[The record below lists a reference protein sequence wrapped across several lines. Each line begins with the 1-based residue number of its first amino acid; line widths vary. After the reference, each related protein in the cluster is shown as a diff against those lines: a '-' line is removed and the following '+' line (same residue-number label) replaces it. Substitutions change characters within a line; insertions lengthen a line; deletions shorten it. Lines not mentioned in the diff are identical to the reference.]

1 MVTKRFKK
9 ILPIYLLL
17 LCVVSARIQIN
28 TLPFL
33 DNPFGWEANY
43 IVSTLI
49 VIGILF
55 HWGTTIGQ
63 RVMHKGIRNY
73 IWAIVA
79 LQVLWVTLKNLKWI
93 AFEFAGA
100 EGRLLWYMYY
110 IPMLLIPV
118 CLLLIAL
125 SVNKDE
131 SYRMNKK
138 WNLIFIPIILL
149 ILLVLTNDM
158 HQMVF
163 TFNPNFENWDKGY
176 SYNFAYI
183 IILMVVVLTTTIATI
198 TIFRKWRKLDKS
210 KEKLLLVFVSVIAI
224 AYLIIYLVN
233 RPLLSYFVD
242 LTVLNS
248 IICILFLESCIQTG
262 LIRSN
267 NRHQEIFS
275 KADISAQIL
284 DEDGKTQ
291 YHSTSDTDISKT
303 DFIMLKESKQ
313 LMKDENTLSH
323 IAPIHGGYV
332 TWESDITDINKTIK
346 EIEIANKGLYDEVE
360 LLKRANEQKEERV
373 RNEKESAVYDAIF
386 AEVRP
391 ISEKIK
397 CRIMQ
402 SEEAQPEVKKQCL
415 YEISIISAYIK
426 RKINLL
432 LMAETHM
439 TISTEEIAQCFQESF
454 QNLMFYDCVCYLN
467 IVQSHLIEIETAI
480 LTYDLFEEVLEKVSY
495 RPKGLFITYDV
506 SDEKTNFA
514 IRVSA
519 DTMEDME
526 NITVFERKKLL
537 EKGLCVVVAKEED
550 EYHISIN

>member
-1 MVTKRFKK
+1 MVTKRFKYVLF
-9 ILPIYLLL
+9 IDLLL
-17 LCVVSARIQIN
+17 LLVVAVLRQLNRTIFIESAFYDSFN
-28 TLPFL
+28 LTLTM
-33 DNPFGWEANY
+33 
-43 IVSTLI
+43 II
-49 VIGILF
+49 HIGILF
-55 HWGTTIGQ
+55 HWGTTIEQ
-63 RVMHKGIRNY
+63 RVMHKSIKNY
-73 IWAIVA
+73 ILTIVG
-79 LQVLWVTLKNLKWI
+79 LQIFWLSLKNLKWV
-93 AFEFAGA
+93 AFELSDVKGC
-100 EGRLLWYMYY
+100 LLWYMYY
-110 IPMLLIPV
+110 IPMLLIPLFV
-118 CLLLIAL
+118 LFVAL
-125 SVNKDE
+125 SLNKDE
-131 SYRMNKK
+131 TFRLNKK
-138 WNLIFIPIILL
+138 WNLLFIPTILL
-149 ILLVLTNDM
+149 ILLVLTNDI

-163 TFNPNFENWDKGY
+163 TFNPNFENWDREY

-183 IILMVVVLTTTIATI
+183 IILLFMVLTITTACI
-198 TIFRKWRKLDKS
+198 TIFRKWRKIDKS
-210 KEKLLLVFVSVIAI
+210 KEKLLLVFVSGVAVT
-224 AYLIIYLVN
+224 YLITYLVN
-233 RPLLSYFVD
+233 RPLATFFMD
-242 LTVLNS
+242 LAVFNS
-248 IICILFLESCIQTG
+248 MICILFFESCIQTG
-262 LIRSN
+262 VIRSN

-291 YHSTSDTDISKT
+291 YYSASDTDISKT

-313 LMKDENTLSH
+313 LMKDENTLCH

-346 EIEIANKGLYDEVE
+346 EIEIANKGLYDKVE

-506 SDEKTNFA
+506 TDEKTNFA

-526 NITVFERKKLL
+526 NITTFEREKIL
-537 EKGLCVVVAKEED
+537 EKGLRIALAKEED